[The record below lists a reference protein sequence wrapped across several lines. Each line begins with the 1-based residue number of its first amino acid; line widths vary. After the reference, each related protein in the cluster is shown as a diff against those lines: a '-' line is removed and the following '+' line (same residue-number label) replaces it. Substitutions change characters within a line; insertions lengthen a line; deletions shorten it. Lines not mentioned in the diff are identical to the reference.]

1 MADSDGGPVDK
12 VVLTDPSGLPRH
24 FNGRFA
30 DGVTMAMLR
39 RRFADDGQHVWPIE
53 FERAVAEWLRKRSR
67 SRLS

>member
-1 MADSDGGPVDK
+1 MADSDGGPADK

-24 FNGRFA
+24 SHGRFA
-30 DGVTMAMLR
+30 DRCHNGDDPSP
-39 RRFADDGQHVWPIE
+39 FADGQHVWPIE